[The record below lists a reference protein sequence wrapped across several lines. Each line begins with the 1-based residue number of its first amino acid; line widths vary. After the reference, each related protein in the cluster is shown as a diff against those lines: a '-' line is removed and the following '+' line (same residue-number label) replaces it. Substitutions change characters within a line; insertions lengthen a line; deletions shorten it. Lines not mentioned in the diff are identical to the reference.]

1 MQNVVMRPDKGS
13 DMSKDIRL
21 IEVDDFDH
29 RLLVNSI
36 MEFRNKVIQEGVSTE
51 DVDDLLLRIID
62 APVKKPKWRSHE
74 ER

>member
-1 MQNVVMRPDKGS
+1 
-13 DMSKDIRL
+13 MSKDIRL

-36 MEFRNKVIQEGVSTE
+36 MEFRNKVIQEGVPTE

-62 APVKKPKWRSHE
+62 APVKKPKRRSRE

>member
-1 MQNVVMRPDKGS
+1 
-13 DMSKDIRL
+13 MSKDIRL

-36 MEFRNKVIQEGVSTE
+36 MEFRNKVILEGVSTE

-62 APVKKPKWRSHE
+62 APVKKPKRRSRE

>member
-1 MQNVVMRPDKGS
+1 MRNVVMRPDKGS

-36 MEFRNKVIQEGVSTE
+36 MEFRNKVTGGKEWQPGC
-51 DVDDLLLRIID
+51 
-62 APVKKPKWRSHE
+62 
-74 ER
+74 

>member
-1 MQNVVMRPDKGS
+1 
-13 DMSKDIRL
+13 MSKDIRL

-51 DVDDLLLRIID
+51 DVDELLLRIID
-62 APVKKPKWRSHE
+62 APVKKLKWRSHE

>member
-1 MQNVVMRPDKGS
+1 
-13 DMSKDIRL
+13 MSKDIRL

-36 MEFRNKVIQEGVSTE
+36 MDFRNKAIQEGVSTE

-62 APVKKPKWRSHE
+62 APVKKPKRRNHE

>member
-1 MQNVVMRPDKGS
+1 
-13 DMSKDIRL
+13 MSKDIRL

-51 DVDDLLLRIID
+51 DVDDLLLRIIA
-62 APVKKPKWRSHE
+62 APVQKPKWRSHE

>member
-1 MQNVVMRPDKGS
+1 MRNAVMRPDKGS

-36 MEFRNKVIQEGVSTE
+36 MEFRNKVIHEGVSTE

-62 APVKKPKWRSHE
+62 APVKKPKWRSHG

>member
-1 MQNVVMRPDKGS
+1 
-13 DMSKDIRL
+13 MSKDIRL

-36 MEFRNKVIQEGVSTE
+36 MEFRNKVIQEGVPTE
-51 DVDDLLLRIID
+51 DVDELLLRIID
-62 APVKKPKWRSHE
+62 APVKKPKWRSNE

>member
-1 MQNVVMRPDKGS
+1 
-13 DMSKDIRL
+13 MSKDIRL

-36 MEFRNKVIQEGVSTE
+36 MEFRNKVILEGVSTE

-62 APVKKPKWRSHE
+62 APVKKPKWRSYE

>member
-1 MQNVVMRPDKGS
+1 M
-13 DMSKDIRL
+13 

-36 MEFRNKVIQEGVSTE
+36 MEFRNKVIQEGVPTE

-62 APVKKPKWRSHE
+62 APVKKPKRRSHE

>member
-1 MQNVVMRPDKGS
+1 
-13 DMSKDIRL
+13 MSKDIRL

-36 MEFRNKVIQEGVSTE
+36 MEFRNKVIQEGVPTE

-62 APVKKPKWRSHE
+62 APVKKPKWRSYE

>member
-1 MQNVVMRPDKGS
+1 MRPDKGS

-36 MEFRNKVIQEGVSTE
+36 MEFRNKVILEGVPTE

>member
-1 MQNVVMRPDKGS
+1 
-13 DMSKDIRL
+13 MSKDIRL

-36 MEFRNKVIQEGVSTE
+36 MEFRNKVIQEGVPTE

-62 APVKKPKWRSHE
+62 APVKKLKWRSHE

>member
-1 MQNVVMRPDKGS
+1 
-13 DMSKDIRL
+13 MSKDIRL

-62 APVKKPKWRSHE
+62 APVKKPKRRNHE

>member
-1 MQNVVMRPDKGS
+1 
-13 DMSKDIRL
+13 MSKDICL

-62 APVKKPKWRSHE
+62 APVKKPKRRNHE

>member
-1 MQNVVMRPDKGS
+1 
-13 DMSKDIRL
+13 MSKDIRL

-36 MEFRNKVIQEGVSTE
+36 MEFRNKVIWEGVSTE

-62 APVKKPKWRSHE
+62 APVKKPKWRKHE

>member
-1 MQNVVMRPDKGS
+1 
-13 DMSKDIRL
+13 MSKDIRL

-36 MEFRNKVIQEGVSTE
+36 MEFRNKVIQEEVSTE
-51 DVDDLLLRIID
+51 DVDDLLLRIND
-62 APVKKPKWRSHE
+62 APVKKTKWRSHE

>member
-1 MQNVVMRPDKGS
+1 
-13 DMSKDIRL
+13 MSKDIRL

-36 MEFRNKVIQEGVSTE
+36 MEFRNKVIQEVVPTE
-51 DVDDLLLRIID
+51 AMDDLLLRIID
-62 APVKKPKWRSHE
+62 APVKKPNWRSQE

>member
-1 MQNVVMRPDKGS
+1 M
-13 DMSKDIRL
+13 

-36 MEFRNKVIQEGVSTE
+36 MEFRNKVIQEGVPTE

>member
-1 MQNVVMRPDKGS
+1 
-13 DMSKDIRL
+13 MSKDIRL

-36 MEFRNKVIQEGVSTE
+36 MEFRNKVILEGASTE

-62 APVKKPKWRSHE
+62 APVKKPKWRSYE